1 MAQSAHIAFATS
13 TAAEHE
19 VSDPEQSA
27 LLKGSLTNEI
37 SRGRDASWP
46 TSPSKSAAVDSD
58 LPINFRTLS
67 IHITEEEIKAKLGQP
82 GARETRPWLTD
93 YTHHLIPPNECFTRF
108 GTHPT
113 IGLEAPGVAMRKE
126 RDGPNRITAPP
137 NRYWRKLLGY
147 VFGGFCALMWLAA
160 IIAFISYE
168 PLGGDNPSTVNLYIG
183 IFLLVV
189 IAVQSSFYAYQDWN
203 SSKIMNSIRNL
214 MAESATVSRDG
225 TKVQIPAVELC
236 KGDLIHLTLG
246 DRVPAD
252 VRLVEVSSD
261 LKFDRS
267 LLTGESLPVS
277 GAVNYTDKN
286 VLETRNIALSGTFVL
301 QGSASGIVVAI
312 GDGTVM
318 SHIAHMATSRKES
331 MTTLQREI
339 WWFTV
344 IISGIAIVLF
354 CLTLIVWAAWLRVDY
369 PDFETVSV
377 AILNSL
383 GILTSFIP
391 QGLPIAMTLGLTL
404 IAKRMARRQLL
415 VKSLTTVETLGC
427 VSVVCSDKTGT
438 LTMGKMFVQKCSF
451 LDKEYDDINAIPE
464 GPGKA
469 ALHEAS
475 ALCVAASFDGD
486 TSTLPLKDRKI
497 LGDPTD
503 AAVLRFSETLAST
516 AETKD
521 KFHNVFSIPFNSKN
535 KWMLNINKDND
546 GVHMMYVIG
555 APDIL
560 IDRCTSVLR
569 SNGASEPLDL
579 RQREQIS
586 KVQESWSASG
596 DRVLALCRRSLQDIT
611 MPFNY
616 PNLMETAAQKELQSL
631 TLVGLLGIIDPPR
644 PEIKECVSQ
653 MRKAGV
659 RVFMVTGDFRLTAVA
674 IAKQVGIVTNERIDT
689 LENLRNGSVGTKA
702 VAEMDSQHHV
712 HFPADDVAL
721 EQIERDKTD
730 RTLVVDGSELATMTA
745 SEWDTVESRYTEV
758 VFARTM
764 PDQKL
769 RIVEEIKKRGDN
781 TVAVT
786 GDGVNDAPALK
797 AADVGVAMGSGSDV
811 AKEAAAM
818 VLLNSDFTGI
828 LAAIESGRLVFDNLR
843 KVVLFQM
850 PMGTYT
856 EFWTVIFNVFFG
868 TPPVLSS
875 FLMVIFC
882 VSNDILLSLS
892 LMYEKPEEDLMTRK
906 PRNAKKDRLAN
917 WKFFVMIY
925 GLLGNLLWPCCFGMA
940 LMYLNETAGI
950 GIRDLVFAFDKWQ
963 DGYLGYS
970 IEDLSNFNS
979 VAQCIYY
986 VTMVIT
992 QFGVLLSV
1000 RTRRNSI
1007 LSANPLWGP
1016 RQNLR
1021 LFGAMAVS
1029 ILWALAWLYGPGIQ
1043 FAFGTTPVP
1052 VKYWFI
1058 PFGFALGILVLDEAR
1073 KLVVRTYP
1081 KSIVAKVA
1089 W

>member
-1 MAQSAHIAFATS
+1 
-13 TAAEHE
+13 
-19 VSDPEQSA
+19 
-27 LLKGSLTNEI
+27 
-37 SRGRDASWP
+37 
-46 TSPSKSAAVDSD
+46 
-58 LPINFRTLS
+58 
-67 IHITEEEIKAKLGQP
+67 
-82 GARETRPWLTD
+82 
-93 YTHHLIPPNECFTRF
+93 
-108 GTHPT
+108 
-113 IGLEAPGVAMRKE
+113 
-126 RDGPNRITAPP
+126 
-137 NRYWRKLLGY
+137 
-147 VFGGFCALMWLAA
+147 MWLAA

-214 MAESATVSRDG
+214 MADKATVTRGG
-225 TKVQIPAVELC
+225 TKVQISAVELC

-277 GAVNYTDKN
+277 GTVNYTDKN

-354 CLTLIVWAAWLRVDY
+354 CVTLIVWAAWLRVDY

-404 IAKRMARRQLL
+404 IAKKMARQQLL

-438 LTMGKMFVQKCSF
+438 LTMGKMVRPTLPHS
-451 LDKEYDDINAIPE
+451 E
-464 GPGKA
+464 GPGKT
-469 ALHEAS
+469 ALHHAS
-475 ALCVAASFDGD
+475 ALCVAASFDGE
-486 TSTLPLKDRKI
+486 TSNLPLKDRKI

-503 AAVLRFSETLAST
+503 AAVLRFAETLAPT
-516 AETKD
+516 VETKA
-521 KFHNVFSIPFNSKN
+521 KFRNVFSIPFNSKN
-535 KWMLNINKDND
+535 KWMLRITKDGDD
-546 GVHMMYVIG
+546 GAHMMYVKG

-560 IDRCTSVLR
+560 IDRCASILG
-569 SNGASEPLDL
+569 SNGVSEPMDL
-579 RQREQIS
+579 RKREQIS
-586 KVQESWSASG
+586 EIQENWSASG
-596 DRVLALCRRSLQDIT
+596 ERVLALCRRSLQDIT
-611 MPFNY
+611 MPFDHL
-616 PNLMETAAQKELQSL
+616 NLMEAAAHKELQSL

-674 IAKQVGIVTNERIDT
+674 IAKQVGIVINERIDT
-689 LENLRNGSVGTKA
+689 LENLRSANSGMKA
-702 VAEMDSQHHV
+702 FADMDSQLHDLLL
-712 HFPADDVAL
+712 PAENIAL
-721 EQIERDKTD
+721 GQVEREKAV
-730 RTLVVDGSELATMTA
+730 RSLVVDGSELAALTA
-745 SEWDTVESRYTEV
+745 SDWDTIESRYTEV

-769 RIVEEIKKRGDN
+769 RIVEEIKARGDN

-856 EFWTVIFNVFFG
+856 ELWTVIFNVFFG
-868 TPPVLSS
+868 TPPFLSS

-882 VSNDILLSLS
+882 VSNDILMALS

-925 GLLGNLLWPCCFGMA
+925 GLIGNLLWPCCFGMA

-970 IEDLSNFNS
+970 IDELNNFNS

-1021 LFGAMAVS
+1021 LFGAMLVS
-1029 ILWALAWLYGPGIQ
+1029 VLWALAWLYGPGIQ
-1043 FAFGTTPVP
+1043 FAFGTMPVP

-1058 PFGFALGILVLDEAR
+1058 PFGFALGILVLDETR
-1073 KLVVRTYP
+1073 KLVVRTFP